1 MNQVRHGFQWMVTG
15 CLAAGMMFCPTA
27 FAQGGTA
34 TVAPNDLAGVGI
46 DQNLQGELPLG
57 LHFVDAHGQDV
68 ALRDYF
74 GDKPVIL
81 SFVYYDCPMLCTMIL
96 NGLVNVVNTL
106 DFNIGKDFEVVTLS
120 FDPRET
126 PDLALGKKRAYM
138 SKYGRPGAAKGWHFL
153 TGQEE
158 NIKQLTQAAG
168 FRYTFNPERNE
179 FIHASGIMIATPEGK
194 LSRYFYG
201 IEYAP
206 RDVKL
211 GLIEAGKE
219 KIGSVVDQI
228 LLYCYHYDP
237 TTGKYGLVIMNVIR
251 LLGSLTVLVLLVFM
265 VTMLRKDRRAQRAA
279 SAHS

>member
-1 MNQVRHGFQWMVTG
+1 MSQAKRKFDWLVLGPMAVV
-15 CLAAGMMFCPTA
+15 MMFCPAA

-34 TVAPNDLAGVGI
+34 NVAPNDLSGVGI
-46 DQNLQGELPLG
+46 DQNLQGELPLA

-68 ALRDYF
+68 TLQDYF

-96 NGLVNVVNTL
+96 NGLVKVVNTL
-106 DFNIGKDFEVVTLS
+106 DFNIGEDFEVVTLS

-126 PDLALGKKRAYM
+126 PDLALGKKRTYM
-138 SKYGRPGAAKGWHFL
+138 SKYGRHGAEKGWHFL
-153 TGQEE
+153 TGKEE

-168 FRYTFNPERNE
+168 FKYTFNPERNE
-179 FIHASGIMIATPEGK
+179 FVHASGIMIATPEGK

-211 GLIEAGKE
+211 GLVEAGQE

-251 LLGSLTVLVLLVFM
+251 LLGSLTVLILVSFM
-265 VTMLRKDRRAQRAA
+265 VTMLRKDRRAKRAA

>member
-1 MNQVRHGFQWMVTG
+1 LGLTKIYR
-15 CLAAGMMFCPTA
+15 
-27 FAQGGTA
+27 
-34 TVAPNDLAGVGI
+34 
-46 DQNLQGELPLG
+46 ELPLG